1 MPCVLGNSYYLC
13 IIFVLSSNYLFLF
26 SRLGQVALYVG
37 APWQQQWTSS
47 PSWESNKGKGVLS
60 CLGCF
65 GQCLYGVITIFTLFM
80 FFFGILSLLRYL
92 LEVVTF
98 VAVIVVSMVC
108 WSSAKMFI
116 NDDDSSVMK
125 PVT

>member
-1 MPCVLGNSYYLC
+1 MAINIIFFYNCFHFLDWIKLPCMLGNPGNNNGHPRPLGNPAREKGSCHALAALVSVC
-13 IIFVLSSNYLFLF
+13 I
-26 SRLGQVALYVG
+26 R
-37 APWQQQWTSS
+37 
-47 PSWESNKGKGVLS
+47 
-60 CLGCF
+60 
-65 GQCLYGVITIFTLFM
+65 CLYYFHV
-80 FFFGILSLLRYL
+80 FGILSLLRYL

-125 PVT
+125 HVT

>member
-1 MPCVLGNSYYLC
+1 MQATERRGET
-13 IIFVLSSNYLFLF
+13 
-26 SRLGQVALYVG
+26 RGGREGDGAVG
-37 APWQQQWTSS
+37 AG
-47 PSWESNKGKGVLS
+47 SNPAREKGS
-60 CLGCF
+60 CHALAALVSVCIR
-65 GQCLYGVITIFTLFM
+65 CLYYFHV
-80 FFFGILSLLRYL
+80 FGILSLLRYL